1 MALVMKNFKYT
12 AVNEKG
18 KTVKGSA
25 QGTNKTMVERFLE
38 MQNMSVVSVEEHN
51 TLLTRIQNFSVGA
64 AFKPQTLSFYLKQLG
79 ALLGAGQKLI
89 DCLEMLAAQQ
99 KGAAVKRICFILYQ
113 EVYNGSKLSKAFE
126 LFPEDFPPVVI
137 AMTEAGEATG
147 ELADVLLRT
156 VEYMDNQRRL
166 NGAIK
171 KAIRKPLLYL
181 IGALVVAVFMTLT
194 VFPQFMAL
202 FEGLGDEGEGGAKM
216 PIFTQIFIEFL
227 AFLKS
232 PWGWGTGILILILII
247 LFVVFNK
254 VSPKFRRTK
263 TLIFL
268 KVPGFGKL
276 IQMNQQIIVAATLSQ
291 LMGRGVNAADA
302 LEVTQKVTTNPIFQ
316 ELLEEA
322 HTNVVQGKG
331 FAKAFSDS
339 DFIDPIM
346 KRMIE
351 TGEKTS
357 QIPQLLASL
366 NGYFNEVADVKVK
379 QITATIQ
386 PVVMLFV
393 YAIVMCL
400 LMAIMLPQLTLA
412 TSV

>member
-51 TLLTRIQNFSVGA
+51 TLLTRMQNFSVGA
-64 AFKPQTLSFYLKQLG
+64 AFKPQILSFYLKQLG

-126 LFPEDFPPVVI
+126 LFPADFPPVVV

-147 ELADVLLRT
+147 ELADVLMKL

-181 IGALVVAVFMTLT
+181 IGSLAVAVFMTLT
-194 VFPQFMAL
+194 VFPQFIAL
-202 FEGLGDEGEGGAKM
+202 FEGMGDGSAKM

-232 PWGWGTGILILILII
+232 PWGWGSGILIVVLVILYI
-247 LFVVFNK
+247 VFNK
-254 VSPKFRRTK
+254 TSAKFRRTK
-263 TLIFL
+263 TLVFL
-268 KVPGFGKL
+268 KTPGFGKL

-291 LMGRGVNAADA
+291 LMGRGVNANEA
-302 LEVTQKVTTNPIFQ
+302 LEVTGKVTTNPIFQ
-316 ELLEEA
+316 ELLDEA

-331 FAKAFSDS
+331 FAKAFSES

-357 QIPQLLASL
+357 QIPELLASL

>member
-12 AVNEKG
+12 AINDKG
-18 KTVKGSA
+18 KTVKGNA

-38 MQNMSVVSVEEHN
+38 LQNMSVVSVEEHN
-51 TLLTRIQNFSVGA
+51 TLLTRMQNFSVGA

-99 KGAAVKRICFILYQ
+99 KGATVKRICFILYQ

-126 LFPEDFPPVVI
+126 LFPADFPPVVV

-156 VEYMDNQRRL
+156 VEYLDNQRRL

-171 KAIRKPLLYL
+171 KAIRKPVLYL
-181 IGALVVAVFMTLT
+181 VGSLAVAILMTLT
-194 VFPQFMAL
+194 VFPQFMEL
-202 FEGLGDEGEGGAKM
+202 FDGLGDGNAKM

-232 PWGWGTGILILILII
+232 PWGWGSGILIVILVI
-247 LFVVFNK
+247 LYIVFSK
-254 VSPKFRRTK
+254 TSAKFRRTK
-263 TLIFL
+263 TLVFL
-268 KVPGFGKL
+268 KTPGFGKL
-276 IQMNQQIIVAATLSQ
+276 IQMNQQIIVASTLSQ
-291 LMGRGVNAADA
+291 LMGRGVGATEA

-331 FAKAFSDS
+331 FAKAFSES
-339 DFIDPIM
+339 QFIDPIM

-386 PVVMLFV
+386 PVIMLFV

-400 LMAIMLPQLTLA
+400 LMAIMLPQLQLA

>member
-12 AVNEKG
+12 AVNDKG

-51 TLLTRIQNFSVGA
+51 TLLTRMQNFSVGA
-64 AFKPQTLSFYLKQLG
+64 AFKPQALSFYLKQLG

-99 KGAAVKRICFILYQ
+99 KGATVKRICFILYQ
-113 EVYNGSKLSKAFE
+113 EVYNGSKLSKALE
-126 LFPEDFPPVVI
+126 MFPADFPPVVV

-147 ELADVLLRT
+147 ELADVLLRL
-156 VEYMDNQRRL
+156 VEYLDNQRRL

-171 KAIRKPLLYL
+171 KAIRKPILYL
-181 IGALVVAVFMTLT
+181 VGSLAVAILMTLT
-194 VFPQFMAL
+194 VFPQFMEL
-202 FEGLGDEGEGGAKM
+202 FDGLGDGKAKM

-232 PWGWGTGILILILII
+232 PWGWGSGIFIVLLVILYI
-247 LFVVFNK
+247 VFNK
-254 VSPKFRRTK
+254 TSPKFRRTK
-263 TLIFL
+263 TLVFL
-268 KVPGFGKL
+268 KTPGFGKL
-276 IQMNQQIIVAATLSQ
+276 IQMNQQIILASTLSQ
-291 LMGRGVNAADA
+291 LMGRGVGATEA

-331 FAKAFSDS
+331 FAKAFSES
-339 DFIDPIM
+339 EFIDPIM

-386 PVVMLFV
+386 PVIMLFV

-400 LMAIMLPQLTLA
+400 LMAIMLPQLQLA

>member
-12 AVNEKG
+12 AINDKG
-18 KTVKGSA
+18 KTVKGNA

-38 MQNMSVVSVEEHN
+38 LQNMSVVSVEEHN
-51 TLLTRIQNFSVGA
+51 TLLTRMQNFSVGA

-99 KGAAVKRICFILYQ
+99 KGATVKRICFILYQ

-126 LFPEDFPPVVI
+126 MFPADFPPVVV

-156 VEYMDNQRRL
+156 VEYLDNQRRL

-171 KAIRKPLLYL
+171 KAIRKPVLYL
-181 IGALVVAVFMTLT
+181 VGSLAVAILMTLT
-194 VFPQFMAL
+194 VFPQFMEL
-202 FEGLGDEGEGGAKM
+202 FDGLGDGNAKM

-227 AFLKS
+227 AFLKC
-232 PWGWGTGILILILII
+232 PWGWGSGILIVVLVILYI
-247 LFVVFNK
+247 VFSK
-254 VSPKFRRTK
+254 TSAKFRRTK
-263 TLIFL
+263 TLVFL
-268 KVPGFGKL
+268 KTPGFGKL
-276 IQMNQQIIVAATLSQ
+276 IQMNQQIIVASTLSQ
-291 LMGRGVNAADA
+291 LMGRGVGATDA

-331 FAKAFSDS
+331 FAKAFSES
-339 DFIDPIM
+339 QFIDPIM

-386 PVVMLFV
+386 PVIMLFV

-400 LMAIMLPQLTLA
+400 LMAIMLPQLQLA

>member
-12 AVNEKG
+12 AINDKG
-18 KTVKGSA
+18 KTVKGNA

-38 MQNMSVVSVEEHN
+38 LQNMSVVSVEEHN
-51 TLLTRIQNFSVGA
+51 TLLTRMQNFSVGA

-99 KGAAVKRICFILYQ
+99 KGATVKRICFILYQ

-126 LFPEDFPPVVI
+126 LFPADFPPVVV

-156 VEYMDNQRRL
+156 VEYLDNQRRL

-171 KAIRKPLLYL
+171 KAIRKPVLYL
-181 IGALVVAVFMTLT
+181 VGSLAVAILMTLT
-194 VFPQFMAL
+194 VFPQFMEL
-202 FEGLGDEGEGGAKM
+202 FDGLGDGNAKM

-227 AFLKS
+227 AFLKC
-232 PWGWGTGILILILII
+232 PWGWGSGILIVVLVILYI
-247 LFVVFNK
+247 VFSK
-254 VSPKFRRTK
+254 TSAKFRRTK
-263 TLIFL
+263 TLVFL
-268 KVPGFGKL
+268 KTPGFGKL
-276 IQMNQQIIVAATLSQ
+276 IQMNQQIIVASTLSQ
-291 LMGRGVNAADA
+291 LMGRGVGATDA

-331 FAKAFSDS
+331 FAKAFSES
-339 DFIDPIM
+339 PFIDPIM

-386 PVVMLFV
+386 PVIMLFV

-400 LMAIMLPQLTLA
+400 LMAIMLPQLQLA

>member
-1 MALVMKNFKYT
+1 MALVMKNFRYT

-51 TLLTRIQNFSVGA
+51 TLLTRMQNFSVGA
-64 AFKPQTLSFYLKQLG
+64 SFKPQVLSFYLKQLG

-99 KGAAVKRICFILYQ
+99 KGASVKRICFILYQ

-126 LFPEDFPPVVI
+126 MFPADFPPVVV

-147 ELADVLLRT
+147 ELADVLMKL

-171 KAIRKPLLYL
+171 KAIRKPVLYL
-181 IGALVVAVFMTLT
+181 VGSLVVAVFMTLT
-194 VFPQFMAL
+194 VFPQFIAL
-202 FEGLGDEGEGGAKM
+202 FDGMGDGSAKM

-227 AFLKS
+227 AFLKC
-232 PWGWGTGILILILII
+232 PWGWGTGILIVILVI
-247 LFVVFNK
+247 LYIAFNK
-254 VSPKFRRTK
+254 TSAKFRRTK
-263 TLIFL
+263 SLIFL
-268 KVPGFGKL
+268 KTPGFGKL
-276 IQMNQQIIVAATLSQ
+276 IQMNQQIIIAATLSQ
-291 LMGRGVNAADA
+291 LMGRGVNAAEA
-302 LEVTQKVTTNPIFQ
+302 LDVTGKVTTNPIFQ

-331 FAKAFSDS
+331 FAKAFTDS
-339 DFIDPIM
+339 EFIDPIM

-400 LMAIMLPQLTLA
+400 LMAIMLPQLQLA

>member
-51 TLLTRIQNFSVGA
+51 TLLTRMQNFSIGA
-64 AFKPQTLSFYLKQLG
+64 AFKPQILSFYLKQLG

-126 LFPEDFPPVVI
+126 LFPDDFPPVVV

-147 ELADVLLRT
+147 ELADVLMKL

-171 KAIRKPLLYL
+171 KAIRKPVLYL
-181 IGALVVAVFMTLT
+181 VGSLVVAVFMTLT

-202 FEGLGDEGEGGAKM
+202 FDGMGDGSAKM

-232 PWGWGTGILILILII
+232 PWGWGTGIFIVILVVLYI
-247 LFVVFNK
+247 VFNK
-254 VSPKFRRTK
+254 VSSKFRRTK
-263 TLIFL
+263 TLVFL
-268 KVPGFGKL
+268 KTPGFGKL

-291 LMGRGVNAADA
+291 LMGRGVNANEA
-302 LEVTQKVTTNPIFQ
+302 LEVTSKVTTNPIFQ
-316 ELLEEA
+316 ELLQEA

-331 FAKAFSDS
+331 FAKAFSES
-339 DFIDPIM
+339 EFIDPIM

-357 QIPQLLASL
+357 QIPELLASL

-379 QITATIQ
+379 QITSTIQ

>member
-1 MALVMKNFKYT
+1 MALVMKNFQYT

-18 KTVKGSA
+18 KTVKGQA

-38 MQNMSVVSVEEHN
+38 MQNMSVISVEEHN
-51 TLLTRIQNFSVGA
+51 TLLTRMQNFSVGA
-64 AFKPQTLSFYLKQLG
+64 AMKPQILSFYLKQLG

-126 LFPEDFPPVVI
+126 LFPADFPPIVI

-147 ELADVLLRT
+147 DLAEVLIKT

-166 NGAIK
+166 NGSIK
-171 KAIRKPLLYL
+171 KAIRKPVIYL
-181 IGALVVAVFMTLT
+181 VGAIAAAIFMTLT

-202 FEGLGDEGEGGAKM
+202 FDGMGDGSAKM

-227 AFLKS
+227 AFLKC
-232 PWGWGTGILILILII
+232 PWGWGTGIVILILII
-247 LFVVFNK
+247 LFIVFNK
-254 VSPKFRRTK
+254 TSPNFRRRK
-263 TLIFL
+263 MLFFL

-276 IQMNQQIIVAATLSQ
+276 IQMNQQIIISSTLSQ
-291 LMGRGVNAADA
+291 LMGRGVAATEA
-302 LEVTQKVTTNPIFQ
+302 LEVTKKVTENPIFQ

-331 FAKAFSDS
+331 FAKSFSES
-339 DFIDPIM
+339 EYIDPIM

-366 NGYFNEVADVKVK
+366 EKYFNEVADVKVA
-379 QITATIQ
+379 QITKTIQ

-400 LMAIMLPQLTLA
+400 LMAIILPQLTLA

>member
-18 KTVKGSA
+18 KTVKGQA

-38 MQNMSVVSVEEHN
+38 MQNMSVLSVEEHN
-51 TLLTRIQNFSVGA
+51 TLLTRMQNFSVGA
-64 AFKPQTLSFYLKQLG
+64 AFKPQVLSFYLKQLG

-126 LFPEDFPPVVI
+126 LFPADFPPIVI

-166 NGAIK
+166 NGNIK
-171 KAIRKPLLYL
+171 KAIRKPVLYL
-181 IGALVVAVFMTLT
+181 VGSLVVAVFMTLT

-202 FEGLGDEGEGGAKM
+202 FDGLGDGSAKM

-232 PWGWGTGILILILII
+232 PWGWGSGILIVILVIAYI
-247 LFVVFNK
+247 LANK
-254 VSPKFRRTK
+254 MSPKFRRTK
-263 TLIFL
+263 TKIFL

-276 IQMNQQIIVAATLSQ
+276 IQMNQQIILASTLSQ
-291 LMGRGVNAADA
+291 LMGRGVGATEA
-302 LEVTQKVTTNPIFQ
+302 LEVTKKVTTNPIFQ

-331 FAKAFSDS
+331 FAKAFSES
-339 DFIDPIM
+339 EYIDPIM

-366 NGYFNEVADVKVK
+366 DGYFNEVADVKVQ
-379 QITATIQ
+379 QITKTIQ

>member
-1 MALVMKNFKYT
+1 MPMALVMKNFKYT

-18 KTVKGSA
+18 KTVKGQA

-38 MQNMSVVSVEEHN
+38 MQNMSVMSVEEHN
-51 TLLTRIQNFSVGA
+51 TFLTRLQNMSVGA
-64 AFKPQTLSFYLKQLG
+64 AFKPQALSFYLKQLG

-126 LFPEDFPPVVI
+126 MFPQDFPPVVI

-147 ELADVLLRT
+147 ELADVLLKT

-166 NGAIK
+166 NGSIK
-171 KAIRKPLLYL
+171 KAIRKPVLYL
-181 IGALVVAVFMTLT
+181 VGSLVVAVVMTLT

-202 FEGLGDEGEGGAKM
+202 FDGLGDGSAKM

-227 AFLKS
+227 AFLKC
-232 PWGWGTGILILILII
+232 PWGWGTGILIVVLIV

-254 VSPKFRRTK
+254 TSAKFRRTK

-268 KVPGFGKL
+268 KTPGFGKL
-276 IQMNQQIIVAATLSQ
+276 IQMNQQIIVSSTLAQ
-291 LMGRGVNAADA
+291 LMGRGVSATDA
-302 LEVTQKVTTNPIFQ
+302 LEVTQKVTENPIFQ

-331 FAKAFSDS
+331 FAKAFSES
-339 DFIDPIM
+339 DYIDPIM

-379 QITATIQ
+379 QITNTIQ

>member
-51 TLLTRIQNFSVGA
+51 TLLTRMQNFSVGA
-64 AFKPQTLSFYLKQLG
+64 AFKPQVLSFYLKQLG

-126 LFPEDFPPVVI
+126 LFPDDFPPVVV

-147 ELADVLLRT
+147 ELADVLMKL

-171 KAIRKPLLYL
+171 KAIRKPVLYL
-181 IGALVVAVFMTLT
+181 VGALVVAVFMTLT
-194 VFPQFMAL
+194 VFPQFIAL
-202 FEGLGDEGEGGAKM
+202 FEGMGDGGAKM

-232 PWGWGTGILILILII
+232 PWGWGTGIFIVVLAV
-247 LFVVFNK
+247 LFFVFNK
-254 VSPKFRRTK
+254 TSAKFRRTK

-268 KVPGFGKL
+268 KTPGFGKL
-276 IQMNQQIIVAATLSQ
+276 IQMNQQIIVSATLAQ
-291 LMGRGVNAADA
+291 LMGRGVNANEA
-302 LEVTQKVTTNPIFQ
+302 LEVTSKVTTNPIFQ

-331 FAKAFSDS
+331 FAKAFSES
-339 DFIDPIM
+339 EFIDPIM

-357 QIPQLLASL
+357 QIPELLSSL

>member
-18 KTVKGSA
+18 KTVKGQA
-25 QGTNKTMVERFLE
+25 QGTTKSMVERFLE
-38 MQNMSVVSVEEHN
+38 LQNMSVVSVEEHN
-51 TLLTRIQNFSVGA
+51 TFLTRLQNMTVGA
-64 AFKPQTLSFYLKQLG
+64 SFKPQVLSFYLKQLG

-126 LFPEDFPPVVI
+126 LFPADFPPIVI

-166 NGAIK
+166 NGSIK
-171 KAIRKPLLYL
+171 KAIRKPVLYL
-181 IGALVVAVFMTLT
+181 VGSLVVAVAMTLM
-194 VFPQFMAL
+194 VFPQFMSL
-202 FEGLGDEGEGGAKM
+202 FEGLGDGSAKM

-232 PWGWGTGILILILII
+232 PWGWGTGILIVVLII
-247 LFVVFNK
+247 VYIALNK
-254 VSPKFRRTK
+254 TSPKFRRGK
-263 TLIFL
+263 MLFFL

-276 IQMNQQIIVAATLSQ
+276 IQMNQQIIISSTLAQ
-291 LMGRGVNAADA
+291 LMGRGVGATEA
-302 LEVTQKVTTNPIFQ
+302 LEVTKKVTTNPIFQ
-316 ELLEEA
+316 DLLEEA

-331 FAKAFSDS
+331 FAKAFSES
-339 DFIDPIM
+339 VYIDPIM

-366 NGYFNEVADVKVK
+366 DGYFNEVADVKVA
-379 QITATIQ
+379 QITKTIQ

-393 YAIVMCL
+393 YAIVMAL

>member
-18 KTVKGSA
+18 KTVKCTA
-25 QGTNKTMVERFLE
+25 QGTNRTMVERYLA

-51 TLLTRIQNFSVGA
+51 TLLTRMQNFSVGA
-64 AFKPQTLSFYLKQLG
+64 SFKPQVLSFYLKQLG

-99 KGAAVKRICFILYQ
+99 KGASVKRICFILYQ

-126 LFPEDFPPVVI
+126 LFPDDFPPVVV

-147 ELADVLLRT
+147 ELSDVLLRT

-166 NGAIK
+166 NGSIK
-171 KAIRKPLLYL
+171 KAIRKPVLYL
-181 IGALVVAVFMTLT
+181 VGSLAVAVFMTLT

-202 FEGLGDEGEGGAKM
+202 FDGMGDGNVKM

-227 AFLKS
+227 AFLKC
-232 PWGWGTGILILILII
+232 PWGWGTGIFIVVLVILYI
-247 LFVVFNK
+247 VFNK
-254 VSPKFRRTK
+254 TSAKFRRQK

-291 LMGRGVNAADA
+291 LMGRGVNANEA

-316 ELLEEA
+316 ELLAEA

-331 FAKAFSDS
+331 FAKAFSES
-339 DFIDPIM
+339 EFIDPIM

-357 QIPQLLASL
+357 QIPELLASL

-400 LMAIMLPQLTLA
+400 LMAIMLPQLQLA
-412 TSV
+412 TAV

>member
-1 MALVMKNFKYT
+1 MKNFKYT
-12 AVNEKG
+12 AINDKG
-18 KTVKGSA
+18 KTVKGQA
-25 QGTNKTMVERFLE
+25 QGTNKSMVERFLE
-38 MQNMSVVSVEEHN
+38 LQNMSVVSVEEHN
-51 TLLTRIQNFSVGA
+51 TLLTRLQNMTVGA
-64 AFKPQTLSFYLKQLG
+64 TFKPQILSFYLKQLG

-99 KGAAVKRICFILYQ
+99 KGAALKRVCFILYQ

-126 LFPEDFPPVVI
+126 LFPADFPPIVI

-166 NGAIK
+166 NGSIK
-171 KAIRKPLLYL
+171 KAIRKPMLYL
-181 IGALVVAVFMTLT
+181 VGSLAVAVVMTLT
-194 VFPQFMAL
+194 VFPQFMSL
-202 FEGLGDEGEGGAKM
+202 FDGLGDGSAKL

-232 PWGWGTGILILILII
+232 PWGWGSGILIVILVV
-247 LFVVFNK
+247 LFIVFNK
-254 VSPKFRRTK
+254 TSPKFRRTK

-268 KVPGFGKL
+268 KTPGFGKL
-276 IQMNQQIIVAATLSQ
+276 IQMNQQIVLASTLSQ
-291 LMGRGVNAADA
+291 LMGRGVGATEA
-302 LEVTQKVTTNPIFQ
+302 LEVTKKVTTNPIFQ

-331 FAKAFSDS
+331 FAKAFSES
-339 DFIDPIM
+339 EFIDPIM

-366 NGYFNEVADVKVK
+366 DGYFNEVADVKVK

-400 LMAIMLPQLTLA
+400 LMAIMLPQLQLA